1 MAHFARIQDNTVR
14 EVIVVSN
21 DVITDSNGVE
31 QEQLGIDFCKS
42 LYGQDTEWVQTSY
55 NGNIRGRYAGVG
67 YLWDGQEFKYPEVIE
82 Q

>member
-1 MAHFARIQDNTVR
+1 MAHFARVEDGVVR

-21 DVITDSNGVE
+21 DVIIDSDGVE

-67 YLWDGQEFKYPEVIE
+67 DIWDGREFKSPVIVE